1 MSQLSR
7 RSRAPCARGCCRA
20 APGRVRSPRARQ
32 SHVRHT
38 SGAYCRSRFVSLQ
51 DFEFFFLPRG
61 ANWALCEEL
70 VSADVWSA
78 LAAQGLRIEFGTRRP
93 FMTSRRRRSRWC
105 PPRRRPTDRRPSRPA
120 RAPLQPWKPTGK
132 ECLIFKQ
139 SPTYISNTELPRIL
153 GKTQGPWR
161 GGVGSPLF
169 PTSPAL

>member
-38 SGAYCRSRFVSLQ
+38 SGAYCRSRFVSLH

-78 LAAQGLRIEFGTRRP
+78 LAAQGLRSEFPTRRP

-139 SPTYISNTELPRIL
+139 SPTYRQGEIRTAVISSC
-153 GKTQGPWR
+153 W
-161 GGVGSPLF
+161 
-169 PTSPAL
+169 